1 MSDDADKTV
10 LWWGRFDPDYSRN
23 RILRQ
28 AFSALGWQIT
38 DFRPHISQFSHL
50 EAMLKRVK
58 KPDLLWLPAFRQ
70 RDMAAAAK
78 WARQNNVPLIFD
90 PMISAY
96 DKQVFERRKF
106 AEKSRKATDLLEKE
120 RTLFSK
126 ADRIIADTAGHAD
139 FFTQTFNLDPKS
151 VHVIAVGAEESLFAP
166 APLSKKSPEEPLEVL
181 FYGSFIGL
189 QAPEIIVEAA
199 KLCDDVPVRW
209 TLLGDG
215 PLKATC
221 EVAAAGHPAI
231 NFEDYLPYEKLPA
244 RIHEAAILLGVF
256 GTTDKAAR
264 VIPNKVYQALA
275 CGRTVITREST
286 AYPAPKNKGLIEI
299 PPGDPKTLA
308 DHVRLLTLAQYELVA
323 SGAAARA
330 YYEQHFSQR
339 TIHNQLAS
347 VLDEVLGG

>member
-1 MSDDADKTV
+1 MSETAKSV
-10 LWWGRFDPDYSRN
+10 LWWGRFDPEYSRN

-28 AFSALGWQIT
+28 ASGALGWQIT
-38 DFRPHISQFSHL
+38 DFRPHISPLGKL
-50 EAMLKRVK
+50 EATIKGVK

-78 WARQNNVPLIFD
+78 WARRHGVPLLFD

-106 AEKSRKATDLLEKE
+106 AEKSRKAKDLLEKE
-120 RTLFSK
+120 RRIFSK
-126 ADRIIADTAGHAD
+126 ADRIIADTAGHAA
-139 FFTQTFNLDPKS
+139 FFADTFGLEPDKI
-151 VHVIAVGAEESLFAP
+151 HVIAVGAEEGLFTP
-166 APLSKKSPEEPLEVL
+166 APLAEKAPEKPLEVL

-199 KLCDDVPVRW
+199 KLCDDLPLRW

-215 PLKATC
+215 PRKAVC
-221 EVAAAGHPAI
+221 EAAAAGHSAI
-231 NFEDYLPYEKLPA
+231 TFEDYLPYEKLPD
-244 RIHEAAILLGVF
+244 RIHEAGILLGVF

-286 AYPAPKNKGLIEI
+286 AYPAPKNTGLIEI
-299 PPGDPKTLA
+299 PPGDPKALA
-308 DHVRLLTLAQYELVA
+308 DRVRQLTLARTELES

-330 YYEQHFSQR
+330 YYEQHFSQQ
-339 TIHNQLAS
+339 TIHGQLAG
-347 VLDEVLGG
+347 VLNDVLGG